1 MERTWREKIEGTTDQ
16 ILAQIKRLLDEGNI
30 RRVVVK
36 QQGKVIAEFPLT
48 VGVVGTVLAP
58 VAAAHRRPDG
68 RARRLLHRSRE
79 DDTSRGGIGRGRRR
93 GNGRARRRATGRV
106 ARILVL
112 RDADHGS
119 RDADYADLSA
129 EDGTRITRIS
139 MVTGAHQADL
149 RSG

>member
-58 VAAAHRRPDG
+58 VAAAIGALTAVLAECSIEVEKTTPPAAAAPDAGASEAAGPARG
-68 RARRLLHRSRE
+68 RAAGRVRGGCIGRHADPRMACTRICG
-79 DDTSRGGIGRGRRR
+79 SRG
-93 GNGRARRRATGRV
+93 
-106 ARILVL
+106 
-112 RDADHGS
+112 RDADLRGS
-119 RDADYADLSA
+119 LLGGVLARM
-129 EDGTRITRIS
+129 R
-139 MVTGAHQADL
+139 
-149 RSG
+149 